1 MRHFFQTIKIILSRN
16 VGNGESGSEK
26 KKFKH
31 LKERILKEKDT
42 LFYIVIDEGKTKK
55 YTYTCIFVYILKQIL
70 ANLYLSLAH
79 FAPINKK
86 QIDNLINDKDVLEAN
101 NTIILQVS
109 ATPYNLVTKNTRL
122 V

>member
-1 MRHFFQTIKIILSRN
+1 MTNFLLS
-16 VGNGESGSEK
+16 V
-26 KKFKH
+26 
-31 LKERILKEKDT
+31 
-42 LFYIVIDEGKTKK
+42 
-55 YTYTCIFVYILKQIL
+55 
-70 ANLYLSLAH
+70 AH
-79 FAPINKK
+79 FAPIPGK